1 MDGLIRFFRK
11 IGILIRREKF
21 NSDLDEE
28 MSFHR
33 NQVEETFAADG
44 MAPQAAHDAA
54 ARQFGNATRLKEQSH
69 EMVGFRIEST
79 VQDFRFAVRQLRKNP
94 GFAVTAILIL
104 ALGIGVSVAIFAF
117 VDAALIKPLPYRN
130 PARLV
135 GVYESIP
142 SCPRC
147 NLSYPDYLDWKKSG
161 RVFSAFD
168 VWTGTGFLLSTPSGG
183 QPVTGLRV
191 TSGFFHTLGVAPL
204 LGRDFRADEDQ
215 PNSPQTAILT
225 YAMWQQRFGGRK
237 DVIGQPITLSDN
249 PFTIIGVLPPDF
261 HFALRGTAELWT
273 TIHEPTG
280 CEKQRGCHNLY
291 GVARLKEGISVGT
304 ALADMKSIAAQLET
318 QYPGTNRGQGAAV
331 VSLSEAIV
339 GDIIR
344 PLLLV
349 LLSGAGLLLL
359 IACVNISSLLLVR
372 SENRRREM
380 AVRGALGA
388 SRGRLVRQF
397 VTEGLVLVVGGT
409 ALGLASAF
417 GAMHLFLHLIPVD
430 MLKSMPYLEGIDF
443 SPRVLAFAG
452 LVTFVAAILF
462 SVTPSLRLSGSN
474 FRVDLA
480 EGGRSSSGTTWRRF
494 ASNLVVLELAIAVVL
509 LAGAGLL
516 CKSFY
521 RLLHVDLGFQP
532 DHLAT
537 LYVEGVGKAYAK
549 GDQQVAMGRQLVS
562 RLGSL
567 PGVQSVGLSSQ
578 LPMEGNGNTT
588 WIRIPGRPYNG
599 EHNETN
605 ERDVNSD
612 FFTTLHAK
620 LLSGRFFT
628 DAEDGSKPQVVI
640 INKRLAEKYF
650 PGEDPIGKKIGDT
663 SLSPASMREVIG
675 MVDDVREGSLDSD
688 IWPTVY
694 YPFNQSPD
702 SGVGVMVRT
711 TQDEESILPTMVAAI
726 HRLSPNLATVHES
739 TMARMINDSPTA
751 YLHRSSAWLVGGFAC
766 LALLLGVVGLYG
778 VIAYSVSQRTREI
791 GVRMALGAQRSSV
804 YQLILKEAG
813 LLILFG
819 IVAGLAGSIAAAT
832 LMGKLLFGVRSWD
845 VPTLAAVAIVL
856 AVSALFASYI
866 PARRAASVNPVEALR
881 AE

>member
-1 MDGLIRFFRK
+1 MDELIRFFRK
-11 IGILIRREKF
+11 VGILIRREKF
-21 NSDLDEE
+21 NSELEEE
-28 MSFHR
+28 MTFHR
-33 NQVEETFAADG
+33 ERVEETFAADG
-44 MAPQAAHDAA
+44 MTPQAAHDAA

-79 VQDFRFAVRQLRKNP
+79 AQDFRFAVRQLRKNP

-104 ALGIGVSVAIFAF
+104 ALGIGISVAIFAF

-161 RVFSAFD
+161 KVFSAFD

-191 TSGFFHTLGVAPL
+191 TSGFFHTLGVTPL
-204 LGRDFRADEDQ
+204 FGRDFHADEDQ

-225 YAMWQQRFGGRK
+225 YATWQERFGGRK
-237 DVIGQPITLSDN
+237 DVIGQPITLSGN
-249 PFTIIGVLPPDF
+249 PFIIIGVLPPDF
-261 HFALRGTAELWT
+261 HFALRGSAELWT
-273 TIHEPTG
+273 TIHEPNG
-280 CEKQRGCHNLY
+280 CEKRRGCHNLY
-291 GVARLKEGISVGT
+291 GVARLKDGISVGT
-304 ALADMKSIAAQLET
+304 ALVDMKSIAAQLET

-339 GDIIR
+339 GDIR

-349 LLSGAGLLLL
+349 LLCGAGLLLL

-397 VTEGLVLVVGGT
+397 VTEGLVLVVAAT
-409 ALGLASAF
+409 VLGLASAY

-443 SPRVLAFAG
+443 NPRVLAFAG

-462 SVTPSLRLSGSN
+462 STTPSLRLSGSN

-516 CKSFY
+516 GKSFY

-549 GDQQVAMGRQLVS
+549 GDQQVALGRQLVS
-562 RLGSL
+562 RLASL

-612 FFTTLHAK
+612 FFTTLKAK

-640 INKRLAEKYF
+640 VNKKLAEKYF

-663 SLSPASMREVIG
+663 GLSPASMREVIG
-675 MVDDVREGSLDSD
+675 VVDDVREGSLDSD

-702 SGVGVMVRT
+702 TGVGVIVRT
-711 TQDEESILPTMVAAI
+711 TQDEKSILPTMVAAI
-726 HRLSPNLATVHES
+726 HQLSPNLATVHES
-739 TMARMINDSPTA
+739 TMTRMINDSPTA
-751 YLHRSSAWLVGGFAC
+751 YIHRSSA
-766 LALLLGVVGLYG
+766 
-778 VIAYSVSQRTREI
+778 
-791 GVRMALGAQRSSV
+791 
-804 YQLILKEAG
+804 
-813 LLILFG
+813 
-819 IVAGLAGSIAAAT
+819 
-832 LMGKLLFGVRSWD
+832 
-845 VPTLAAVAIVL
+845 
-856 AVSALFASYI
+856 
-866 PARRAASVNPVEALR
+866 
-881 AE
+881 